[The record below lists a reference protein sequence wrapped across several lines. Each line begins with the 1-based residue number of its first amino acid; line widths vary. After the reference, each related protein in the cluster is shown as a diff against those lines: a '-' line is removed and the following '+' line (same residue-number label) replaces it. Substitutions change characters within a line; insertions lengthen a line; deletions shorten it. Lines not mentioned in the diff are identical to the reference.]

1 LQKTG
6 HKFTRNGNI
15 NSEDSFKQA
24 IIEADDLSTIV
35 TGRTLGHPVRAI
47 RNEMLQEYLEL
58 EQNNASQEEL
68 DNLVKGSLYKAIK
81 EGDRQRGTMQA
92 GEISG
97 LITEIKSVAEVI
109 TSITSEAKDVLKQL
123 ELPY

>member
-1 LQKTG
+1 MP
-6 HKFTRNGNI
+6 I
-15 NSEDSFKQA
+15 PDSFKQA

-68 DNLVKGSLYKAIK
+68 DNLVKGSLYRAIK